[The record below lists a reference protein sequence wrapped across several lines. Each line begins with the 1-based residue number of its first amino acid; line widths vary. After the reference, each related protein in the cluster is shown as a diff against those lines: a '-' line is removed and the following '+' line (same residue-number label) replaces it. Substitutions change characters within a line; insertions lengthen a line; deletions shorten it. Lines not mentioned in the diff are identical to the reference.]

1 MFPFC
6 FELFWPLTTS
16 FNSTRIWIAQG
27 YKNCTIRSSCFF
39 EAGIQALSHSH
50 LSTLIL
56 TFVILVNNVQV
67 CVGQEKTDYSI
78 PGYHV
83 RHYTDENGLPQNSVK
98 SVTRDSRGNIWLATE
113 RGLVRFDGK
122 NFFTFDNFG
131 GSFLDRNISGFRINP
146 KTGSDDFFALNNER
160 TYIRISKGKA
170 VTDTGANHELQS
182 KSFYSRKGRI
192 THVIEALPDLNE
204 NALFKYHPVLSII
217 PSTFGT
223 YFVYDGKNIEY
234 YAGNRRTKS
243 FYFPDKNFWRFFRVN
258 NDIYYLNK
266 TYELLRFKGGNS
278 DASPDKAALRGA
290 ILSNPAFSSN
300 EDCQIFWN
308 NCSNQAFVLVANT
321 LYMLHA
327 AKDGTLIS
335 EPVLHGFDFK
345 AQVIKTVYYDKETES
360 VFLGSQLNGLFIV
373 KKEQFRTIK
382 AEIPLADNVYYGQ
395 TTVNANSL
403 LSAEGIMFTSNKK
416 NDQVLAQRLQL
427 LASRVD
433 WDQRSVL
440 KDKRGNIWCKKGE
453 DLFRF
458 DQTGTQ
464 LLATWR
470 VPGEFTQVYEGNN
483 GRIWVGTNI
492 LGLYYVDP
500 DGADPN
506 LRFFTSRNL
515 PSISWIQ
522 HQTTDILWVA
532 TGKGLFKIDLGTK
545 KRAYIKGL
553 ENIYVRSLYI
563 PTGRN
568 EVWITTYKDG
578 LFLLKNGKLTQ
589 FPIDKKQYIAS
600 AHCIVEDNNGFFW
613 ITTNKGLFQ
622 IKKDDLLSYSEKAF
636 DIYYHYYSKTVGFNT
651 NEFNGGCQPCAVR
664 IQDGLVSLPSMNG
677 LVWFV
682 PEKIR
687 PELPNR
693 EIFIEDLTVD
703 NVGVEF
709 NSNTITLT
717 SKASEVALKVTT
729 PYFGDPYNLRM
740 SYRILK
746 DGEPLMDWKVL
757 NNEIMAISTPP
768 LEAGNY
774 TLSIRKLR
782 GFGLHNY
789 QYKNL
794 HINVEK
800 QWYET
805 WWFRGILVA
814 AILLIF
820 YGILKQRVKKIS
832 KQNLILE
839 AKVNERTQ
847 HLEEALRV
855 LNASG
860 KELEQRGRT
869 QIRMIASVTH
879 DVRNPVRHMTK
890 ALRYVQDL
898 IEKNQLEAAIGAVK
912 KIEQN
917 SDRIYHLV
925 DNMISFIKPEV
936 YRTNSDFKRANL
948 SALVSER
955 IQIFKE
961 MNGAMINLKISPE
974 HFVNTDPTLLS
985 VVIHNLVDNAI
996 KAKKGNRIEIC
1007 TESTDEDLHLIF
1019 SDEGPGMP
1027 RELLGWLNT
1036 TSSDENTSLPASYEG
1051 LGLLMVKEITKIL
1064 KIAVYA
1070 ENNPGARIS
1079 LKFIRDTSK

>member
-1 MFPFC
+1 MDKSLYF
-6 FELFWPLTTS
+6 L
-16 FNSTRIWIAQG
+16 R
-27 YKNCTIRSSCFF
+27 
-39 EAGIQALSHSH
+39 
-50 LSTLIL
+50 
-56 TFVILVNNVQV
+56 
-67 CVGQEKTDYSI
+67 
-78 PGYHV
+78 PG
-83 RHYTDENGLPQNSVK
+83 
-98 SVTRDSRGNIWLATE
+98 
-113 RGLVRFDGK
+113 
-122 NFFTFDNFG
+122 
-131 GSFLDRNISGFRINP
+131 
-146 KTGSDDFFALNNER
+146 
-160 TYIRISKGKA
+160 
-170 VTDTGANHELQS
+170 
-182 KSFYSRKGRI
+182 
-192 THVIEALPDLNE
+192 
-204 NALFKYHPVLSII
+204 
-217 PSTFGT
+217 
-223 YFVYDGKNIEY
+223 
-234 YAGNRRTKS
+234 
-243 FYFPDKNFWRFFRVN
+243 
-258 NDIYYLNK
+258 
-266 TYELLRFKGGNS
+266 
-278 DASPDKAALRGA
+278 
-290 ILSNPAFSSN
+290 
-300 EDCQIFWN
+300 
-308 NCSNQAFVLVANT
+308 
-321 LYMLHA
+321 
-327 AKDGTLIS
+327 KDGTLTTDLVM
-335 EPVLHGFDFK
+335 EGFDF
-345 AQVIKTVYYDKETES
+345 QGNDIKTIYFDGETNRL
-360 VFLGSQLNGLFIV
+360 FLGSQLYGLFIV
-373 KKEQFRTIK
+373 TKKPFRAVTVPS
-382 AEIPLADNVYYGQ
+382 ATPDNVYYGQ
-395 TTVNANSL
+395 VLLNNKNILTTKGYVFSLDNATL
-403 LSAEGIMFTSNKK
+403 GAI
-416 NDQVLAQRLQL
+416 
-427 LASRVD
+427 SRHLGLMAKTVD
-433 WDQRSVL
+433 WDQYSII
-440 KDKRGNIWCKKGE
+440 KDRKGYIWCKRREK
-453 DLFRF
+453 LFRF
-458 DQTGTQ
+458 DTYGKRLISTWTINDEIKQ
-464 LLATWR
+464 L
-470 VPGEFTQVYEGNN
+470 YEGYD
-483 GRIWVGTNI
+483 GRIWIGTST
-492 LGLYYVDP
+492 LGLYYMDP
-500 DGADPN
+500 SESDAHPRVFAGKPLLN
-506 LRFFTSRNL
+506 
-515 PSISWIQ
+515 ISWIQ
-522 HQTTDILWVA
+522 HQTDNMLWIG
-532 TGKGLFKIDLGTK
+532 TGKGLYRIDLSTK
-545 KRAYIKGL
+545 KTSYIKGL
-553 ENIYVRSLYI
+553 ANMYIRSLLI
-563 PTGRN
+563 PEGRN
-568 EVWITTYKDG
+568 EIWITTYTNG
-578 LFLLKNGKLTQ
+578 VFLLKNGKLSAL
-589 FPIDKKQYIAS
+589 PLDKEQYLAN
-600 AHCIVEDNNGFFW
+600 AHCILEDKKGFFW

-622 IKKDDLLSYSEKAF
+622 VTRSDLLSYADKPFEL
-636 DIYYHYYSKTVGFNT
+636 YYHYYSKIAGFNT

-794 HINVEK
+794 HINVKK

-814 AILLIF
+814 AVLLIF

-996 KAKKGNRIEIC
+996 KAKKGNRIEIS

-1079 LKFIRDTSK
+1079 LKFILDASN